1 MSIFVYADESGVFDQ
16 AHEKVFVFGG
26 LIFLDKASR
35 DSCLRMY
42 RKAERSLGPS
52 AGRTIHGELK
62 AVTLS
67 GRDKGKLFRSLN
79 NVHKFAVVVK
89 LDRIRSEIF
98 CDKKTKQRY
107 LDYAFKRA
115 LKSAL
120 QQLLNSGE
128 IPADYSETIDVR
140 MDEHTTATNGRYE
153 LRESLIQELKTG
165 TFNWNYASF
174 FPPILPTLTDVR
186 LEMRDS
192 KLDPLIRAAD
202 IVANRVYFK
211 ARTNDLP
218 DVRRKVSVLML
229 P

>member
-1 MSIFVYADESGVFDQ
+1 M
-16 AHEKVFVFGG
+16 
-26 LIFLDKASR
+26 
-35 DSCLRMY
+35 
-42 RKAERSLGPS
+42 
-52 AGRTIHGELK
+52 
-62 AVTLS
+62 
-67 GRDKGKLFRSLN
+67 
-79 NVHKFAVVVK
+79 
-89 LDRIRSEIF
+89 
-98 CDKKTKQRY
+98 
-107 LDYAFKRA
+107 
-115 LKSAL
+115 
-120 QQLLNSGE
+120 
-128 IPADYSETIDVR
+128 
-140 MDEHTTATNGRYE
+140 TNGRYE

-218 DVRRKVSVLML
+218 DARRKVSVLML